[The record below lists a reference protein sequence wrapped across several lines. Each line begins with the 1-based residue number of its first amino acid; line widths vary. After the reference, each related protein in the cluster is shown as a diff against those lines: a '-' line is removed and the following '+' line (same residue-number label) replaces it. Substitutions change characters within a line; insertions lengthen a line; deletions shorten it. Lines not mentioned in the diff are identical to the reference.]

1 MNPFQKTRRYM
12 EAANSTRR
20 TRAPGSAVAAEG
32 DSESRR
38 AGGRSLRCKSCPSPE
53 CNGTCRR
60 GGIIGSW
67 PSGLG
72 LSSFADYIDAILRLV
87 DAAGIDH
94 TAIGTDMDA
103 NFKPVLRSYRDWSLI
118 PAALLARGMREDE
131 VAKVM
136 GGNFMRIFRANLGQ
150 RQQGSQAALPSAW
163 ENS

>member
-1 MNPFQKTRRYM
+1 M
-12 EAANSTRR
+12 
-20 TRAPGSAVAAEG
+20 VAGA
-32 DSESRR
+32 
-38 AGGRSLRCKSCPSPE
+38 
-53 CNGTCRR
+53 

-87 DAAGIDH
+87 DVAGIDH

-131 VAKVM
+131 VAKIM
-136 GGNFMRIFRANLGQ
+136 GGNFMRIFSANLGQ
-150 RQQGSQAALPSAW
+150 R
-163 ENS
+163 